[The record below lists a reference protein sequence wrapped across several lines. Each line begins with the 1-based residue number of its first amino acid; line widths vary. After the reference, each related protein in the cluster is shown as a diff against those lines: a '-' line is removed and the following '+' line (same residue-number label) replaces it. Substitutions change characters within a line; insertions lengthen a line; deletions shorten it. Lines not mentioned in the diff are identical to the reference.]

1 MNYYVYML
9 IDPRTNEPF
18 YVGKGKRNR
27 AKSHLKETIETT
39 INIRKY
45 NKIQSILKNGLEPK
59 IVYHAIEL
67 TEVDAYNVEAEL
79 IKQYGRKEYDTH
91 GILLNI
97 CEDNRPPGNDN
108 FITDNPGKKM
118 KGKTYEELYGQEKAT
133 ELKASRKK
141 TSSGREVNEITK
153 SKMKES
159 AIKKMENGYKMPSR
173 KGIKD
178 SNETKLKKSL
188 AHKGKVK
195 GPLSD
200 KIKQKISE
208 TKRKNSVFLLTKPLN
223 NIVI

>member
-1 MNYYVYML
+1 ML
-9 IDPRTNEPF
+9 IDPRTNKLF
-18 YVGKGKRNR
+18 YVGKGKGNR

-67 TEVDAYNVEAEL
+67 TEVDAYNVEADL
-79 IKQYGRKEYDTH
+79 IKQYGREGYDTH

-108 FITDNPGKKM
+108 FITDNPGKRM

-133 ELKASRKK
+133 KLKESRKK
-141 TSSGREVNEITK
+141 TSSEREVKEITK

-159 AIKKMENGYKMPSR
+159 ALKKMENGYKMPSR

-178 SNETKLKKSL
+178 SDETKLKKSL

-200 KIKQKISE
+200 EIKKKISE
-208 TKRKNSVFLLTKPLN
+208 TKRKNAVSLLTQL
-223 NIVI
+223 

>member
-1 MNYYVYML
+1 MNYYVYIL
-9 IDPRTNEPF
+9 IDPRTNKPF
-18 YVGKGKRNR
+18 YVGKGKGNR
-27 AKSHLKETIETT
+27 AKFHLKETIETT

-67 TEVDAYNVEAEL
+67 TEVDAYNAEANL
-79 IKQYGRKEYDTH
+79 IKQYGRKGYDTH

-108 FITDNPGKKM
+108 FITDNPGKRM

-133 ELKASRKK
+133 KLKESRKK
-141 TSSGREVNEITK
+141 TSSDREVKEITK
-153 SKMKES
+153 SRMKES
-159 AIKKMENGYKMPSR
+159 ALKKMENGYKMPSR

-178 SNETKLKKSL
+178 SDETRLKKSL
-188 AHKGKVK
+188 AHKGKIK

-200 KIKQKISE
+200 EIKQKISE
-208 TKRKNSVFLLTKPLN
+208 TKRKNAVSLLTQL
-223 NIVI
+223 

>member
-1 MNYYVYML
+1 ML

-159 AIKKMENGYKMPSR
+159 ALKKMENGYKMPSR

-208 TKRKNSVFLLTKPLN
+208 TKRKNSVFLLTKPNL

>member
-159 AIKKMENGYKMPSR
+159 ALKKMENGYKMPSR

-208 TKRKNSVFLLTKPLN
+208 TKRKNSVFLLTKPNL

>member
-9 IDPRTNEPF
+9 LDPRTNKPF
-18 YVGKGKRNR
+18 YVGKGKGNR
-27 AKSHLKETIETT
+27 AKFHLKETIETT

-67 TEVDAYNVEAEL
+67 TEVDAYNAEANL
-79 IKQYGRKEYDTH
+79 IKQYGRKGYDTH

-108 FITDNPGKKM
+108 FVTNNPGKRM
-118 KGKTYEELYGQEKAT
+118 KGKTYEELYGQEKAIK
-133 ELKASRKK
+133 LKASRKK
-141 TSSGREVNEITK
+141 TSSEREVKEITK
-153 SKMKES
+153 SRMKES
-159 AIKKMENGYKMPSR
+159 ALKKMENGYEMPSR

-178 SNETKLKKSL
+178 SDKTRLKKSL
-188 AHKGKVK
+188 AHKGKIK

-200 KIKQKISE
+200 EIKQKISE
-208 TKRKNSVFLLTKPLN
+208 TKRKNAVSLLTQL
-223 NIVI
+223 